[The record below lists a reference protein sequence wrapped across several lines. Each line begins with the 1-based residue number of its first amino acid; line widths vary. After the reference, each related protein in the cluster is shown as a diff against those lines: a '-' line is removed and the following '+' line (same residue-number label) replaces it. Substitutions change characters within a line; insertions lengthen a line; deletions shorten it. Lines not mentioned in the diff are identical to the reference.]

1 MKKHRKLKPPTPSRP
16 HIYKRWTSMEDAE
29 DYLED
34 LAEWEAKQ
42 PTWEQKLKS
51 MADEIFNH
59 PIYGKAMRE
68 GVDAIFSEK
77 PKEK

>member
-1 MKKHRKLKPPTPSRP
+1 
-16 HIYKRWTSMEDAE
+16 MEDAE
-29 DYLED
+29 DFLEE
-34 LAEWEAKQ
+34 LAEWKAEQ

-51 MADEIFNH
+51 MADKIFNH

-68 GVDAIFSEK
+68 GVDAIFAEK